1 MVSRI
6 IATLCAWLLSATL
19 ALAATPSTAT
29 VTGTLYSGSGSPLAN
44 ATVIFNTPQQNVGGN
59 TLGPSILS
67 TRTNSSGVLTPITLV
82 QSSVVQI
89 TINNGM
95 VITGIV
101 PASGSVD
108 ISQVLTGTAITGIGL
123 QVNGVNVLSTSTI
136 NFENGSGIT
145 VSNPSAGNIQFALS
159 GSGIVTSVGAS
170 FTGGLISVA
179 GSPITSSGTLAFT
192 VAGTSG
198 GIPYFDSSTS
208 WASSGALTANL
219 PVIGGG
225 AGVAPTV
232 GTRSGDTTEY
242 VTTTGAQTSG
252 NCVQIDASCNHVASV
267 NSCSSSGGLI
277 QIEAKTFTANAS
289 TFTFAATLDGNT
301 DGTYEL
307 IGKIKSNSGS
317 GAFDY
322 VALRPNGQTSNQLS
336 AHNFISGAST
346 VSGGALTFL
355 PIGFAKSGAFF
366 TFRCTIHARISSNS
380 VTFPVEYECMGGT
393 IDGSTR
399 YTFWLTGQDTT
410 NANVVS
416 LTLRGVNGSGSDVA
430 NILGD
435 GSELYLYK
443 YEQ

>member
-59 TLGPSILS
+59 TLGPTILS

-232 GTRSGDTTEY
+232 GTRSGN
-242 VTTTGAQTSG
+242 TTGYANFSGSTSSGKCLEWDANG
-252 NCVQIDASCNHVASV
+252 NVVTAASNAACSAGGGTWVLAASNTSITGVDHVDFTSLSGYSEIMVFYRQVTFGSNDQCGVRVSSDNGSNFYSASGDYIFLPATGVESSTTGIFPQSAAATAARSGVVTIQQFNVASYHIAATPMRIDASANPITYISQTAAMNAVRVYSV
-267 NSCSSSGGLI
+267 SANN
-277 QIEAKTFTANAS
+277 FT
-289 TFTFAATLDGNT
+289 
-301 DGTYEL
+301 
-307 IGKIKSNSGS
+307 
-317 GAFDY
+317 
-322 VALRPNGQTSNQLS
+322 
-336 AHNFISGAST
+336 
-346 VSGGALTFL
+346 GGAIYVF
-355 PIGFAKSGAFF
+355 G
-366 TFRCTIHARISSNS
+366 R
-380 VTFPVEYECMGGT
+380 
-393 IDGSTR
+393 
-399 YTFWLTGQDTT
+399 
-410 NANVVS
+410 
-416 LTLRGVNGSGSDVA
+416 
-430 NILGD
+430 
-435 GSELYLYK
+435 
-443 YEQ
+443 